1 MVRSS
6 RGLEVSANGS
16 AADLILAGGAVYTV
30 DAARRWAEAV
40 AIRDGRI
47 VAVGADRDVRP
58 LAGSRTQVHDLR
70 GRMVLPGFQDAHIHP
85 PPSGLDMLRCDLS
98 GGHSMDEYRAIIG
111 EYASSH
117 PDAEWILGAG
127 WSMDVFP
134 GGTPTKDLLD
144 ELVGDRPAF
153 LPNRDGHGA
162 WVSSRALALAGID
175 ARTADP
181 PDGRIERDAN
191 GEPSGTLHEGAMSLV
206 EDIAPRPTTADM
218 LRGLLTAQAYLHS
231 LGITGW
237 QDAIVGGSY
246 DSFDA
251 YVQAAESEEL
261 TGRVVGALWWER
273 HEGPEQIDGFLDKR
287 RKGVV
292 GRFAATSVKI
302 MQDGVCENFTAGM
315 IEPYLDRDGR
325 PTANRGLSF
334 VDPGPLRD
342 YVTALDAAGF
352 QVHFHAI
359 GERAVREALDAF
371 EAARRTNG
379 PNDNRHH
386 ISHIQVVHPDD
397 LPRFR
402 ELGVIANGQ
411 PLWACSEPQMTELTI
426 PFLGPERS
434 TWQYPFGSLLRSGAQ
449 LAFGSDWAV
458 SSCDPLEEMHVAV
471 NRTVPPTYPYGGG
484 APGER
489 EPFLPA
495 ERIPLPDAIHAFTM
509 GSAHVNHL
517 DETGSVEVGKLAD
530 LVVLDRNLFEHP
542 AEEISAANVQLTL
555 VEGAAVYEAPDF
567 A

>member
-1 MVRSS
+1 
-6 RGLEVSANGS
+6 VSGS
-16 AADLILAGGAVYTV
+16 PADLALFGGAVYTV
-30 DAARRWAEAV
+30 DAARRWAQ
-40 AIRDGRI
+40 AIAIGDGRI
-47 VAVGADRDVRP
+47 LAVGADRDVRDVVGP
-58 LAGSRTQVHDLR
+58 RTQIHDLR

-98 GGHSMDEYRAIIG
+98 SAHSVEEYRRIIAD
-111 EYASSH
+111 YAGSH
-117 PDAEWILGAG
+117 PEAEWILGSG

-134 GGTPTKDLLD
+134 GGTPTRELLD
-144 ELVGDRPAF
+144 EIVGERPAF

-162 WVSSRALALAGID
+162 WVSSRALAVAGID
-175 ARTADP
+175 ARTPDP
-181 PDGRIERDAN
+181 PDGRIERRAD
-191 GEPSGTLHEGAMSLV
+191 GEPSGTLHEGAMNLV
-206 EDIAPRPTTADM
+206 EDVAPAATTADM

-231 LGITGW
+231 LGITAW

-251 YVQAAESEEL
+251 YVQAAESDEL
-261 TGRVVGALWWER
+261 TARVVGALWWER
-273 HEGPEQIDGFLDKR
+273 HRGPEQIDGFLDKR

-292 GRFAATSVKI
+292 GRFGATSVKI
-302 MQDGVCENFTAGM
+302 MQDGVCENYTAGM

-325 PTANRGLSF
+325 PTSNRGLSF
-334 VDPGPLRD
+334 VAPEPLRN
-342 YVTALDAAGF
+342 YVTALDAEGF

-359 GERAVREALDAF
+359 GDRAVREALDAF
-371 EAARRTNG
+371 EAARSANG

-386 ISHIQVVHPDD
+386 ISHIQVIHPDD
-397 LPRFR
+397 VPRFR

-471 NRTVPPTYPYGGG
+471 NRTPPPTYPYGSGLPEEG
-484 APGER
+484 

-495 ERIPLPDAIHAFTM
+495 ERISLPDAIHAFTM

-517 DETGSVEVGKLAD
+517 DQTGSLEPGKLAD
-530 LVVLDRNLFEHP
+530 LIVLDRNLFEHP
-542 AEEISAANVQLTL
+542 AEEISAAHVQLTL
-555 VEGAAVYEAPDF
+555 VEGAPVYEASDF
-567 A
+567 D